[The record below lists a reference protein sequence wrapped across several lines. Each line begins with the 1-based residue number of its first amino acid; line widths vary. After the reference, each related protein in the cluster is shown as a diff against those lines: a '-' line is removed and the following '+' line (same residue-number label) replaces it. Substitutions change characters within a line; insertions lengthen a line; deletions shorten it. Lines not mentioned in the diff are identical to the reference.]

1 MKESLW
7 GYWLIV
13 LSIGIL
19 SVMIVLQSY
28 STTNEQDYFLV
39 KSALESSMKEAVDF
53 GYYTDINADGSNSSH
68 GVLKMN
74 REKFVENFIRRFAET
89 VNINKDYTINFY
101 DIYEVPPCASVSVV
115 SATSQSNFGQSQGAT
130 SSVDS
135 TNKLTGILYTTSDY
149 KE

>member
-53 GYYTDINADGSNSSH
+53 GYYADVNADGSSSSS
-68 GVLKMN
+68 GVLKIN

-101 DIYEVPPCASVSVV
+101 DIYEIPPCASVSVI
-115 SATSQSNFGQSQGAT
+115 SATSQSNFGQNGGAT

-135 TNKLTGILYTTSDY
+135 TNKLTGILYTTSNY
-149 KE
+149 KG